1 MKPYAESCDQNRKPI
16 LAILKEYFS
25 EIEHVLEIG
34 SGTGQ
39 HAIYFSQNLPHLL
52 WQTSDKIEHHS
63 GLLEWLQEAK
73 NSNVL
78 LPIELDVNHSP
89 WPAITVD
96 AVFSA
101 NTTHIMDWTSVEKM
115 YAGIG
120 LVLQTQGLF
129 CLYGPFNYHG
139 QFTSQSNEA
148 FDLWLKE
155 RDPES
160 GIREIDDLVDLAR
173 LHNLRLV
180 HDYEMP
186 ENNRL
191 LIWQKVKTL
200 DLK

>member
-25 EIEHVLEIG
+25 EIEHVLEVG

-89 WPAITVD
+89 WPAITVML
-96 AVFSA
+96 FSVP
-101 NTTHIMDWTSVEKM
+101 IPPISW
-115 YAGIG
+115 IG
-120 LVLQTQGLF
+120 RVLKRCTK
-129 CLYGPFNYHG
+129 N
-139 QFTSQSNEA
+139 
-148 FDLWLKE
+148 
-155 RDPES
+155 S
-160 GIREIDDLVDLAR
+160 GSFLS
-173 LHNLRLV
+173 
-180 HDYEMP
+180 
-186 ENNRL
+186 
-191 LIWQKVKTL
+191 IWSI
-200 DLK
+200 